1 MGFAPIKA
9 FVMADDQGHGIPAE
23 LYQRITAPE
32 NASRAVEAMKTF
44 LRDDNE
50 AAFSEAVALYVAS
63 ARYRQEPIE
72 TVVGTL
78 CTLCENLEGP
88 GKNGETFMTPSRM
101 HELLFTGV
109 LKAFYGMAAVE
120 RARGARAQ
128 RKADA
133 PQHAER
139 GTWPRRPAD

>member
-1 MGFAPIKA
+1 MT
-9 FVMADDQGHGIPAE
+9 DDSGHGIAAE

-32 NASRAVEAMKTF
+32 NTSNAIDAMKSF

-50 AAFSEAVALYVAS
+50 AAFSNAVALYVAS

-72 TVVGTL
+72 TVTGAL
-78 CTLCENLEGP
+78 CTLCEILEGP
-88 GKNGETFMTPSRM
+88 RKTGEKFMAPSRM

-109 LKAFYGMAAVE
+109 LKAFYGVVEVE